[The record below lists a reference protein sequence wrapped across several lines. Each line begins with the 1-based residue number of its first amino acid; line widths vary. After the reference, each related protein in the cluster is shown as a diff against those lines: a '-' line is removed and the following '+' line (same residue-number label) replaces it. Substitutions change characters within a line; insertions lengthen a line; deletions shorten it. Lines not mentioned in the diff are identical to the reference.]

1 MKQQQLV
8 DAIANMEEDEALEL
22 AQEMLAEG
30 DDPQLVLD
38 ACRQAMSIVGDRYER
53 KEYFLPELII
63 GGDILK
69 SIGEVVKP
77 QMKSAA
83 AGIPPVGKVVLG
95 TVAGDIHDVGKDIVS
110 FMLDVNNIEVHDL
123 GVDVPADV
131 FVAKVRE
138 VRPEVLAMSG
148 FLTLSFDS
156 MKGTVEAVK
165 AAGLRD
171 GMKIMIGGAVMDES
185 VRNYIGADAYGP
197 DASAAVRLALGWMGD
212 N

>member
-8 DAIANMEEDEALEL
+8 DAIANMEEEEALKL
-22 AQEMLAEG
+22 AKEMLADG

-38 ACRQAMSIVGDRYER
+38 ACRQAMSVVGDRYER

-77 QMKSAA
+77 LMKSAA
-83 AGIPPVGKVVLG
+83 AGIPPLGKVVLG

-110 FMLDVNNIEVHDL
+110 IMLDVNNIEVHDL
-123 GVDVPADV
+123 GVDVPADM
-131 FVAKVRE
+131 FVAKVKE
-138 VRPEVLAMSG
+138 IKPEVLAMSG

-171 GMKIMIGGAVMDES
+171 GVKIMIGGAVMDES
-185 VRNYIGADAYGP
+185 VRNYICADAYGP
-197 DASAAVRLALGWMGD
+197 DASAAVRLAKGWMGG

>member
-8 DAIANMEEDEALEL
+8 DAIANMEEDEALKL
-22 AQEMLAEG
+22 AKEMLAEG

-69 SIGEVVKP
+69 SIGDVVKP

-83 AGIPPVGKVVLG
+83 AGVPPVGRVVLG

-123 GVDVPADV
+123 GVDVPAEV

-138 VRPEVLAMSG
+138 VKPEVLAMSG

-171 GMKIMIGGAVMDES
+171 GMKIMIGGAVMDET
-185 VRNYIGADAYGP
+185 VRNYIGADAYGS
-197 DASAAVRLALGWMGD
+197 DASAAVRLALGWMGG